1 MSSPRQNSEIQKLIS
16 LRKEANRLCIE
27 FTDLDFRAERGW
39 NSAEAEARLVVVS
52 SEADSARA
60 ALRTHL
66 RILQSDHAEVL
77 AAYYAFEIEIAERE
91 LAKEP
96 DDRRAQIRVE
106 KWQKVASGESDDII
120 FVQILSENIW
130 FQHSS

>member
-1 MSSPRQNSEIQKLIS
+1 MSSPRQNPEIQKLIA
-16 LRKEANRLCIE
+16 LRKEANQLATEI
-27 FTDLDFRAERGW
+27 TGLDFRSERGW
-39 NSAEAEARLVVVS
+39 NSAEEEARLVAAN
-52 SEADSARA
+52 SEFGPAEA

-77 AAYYAFEIEIAERE
+77 AAYYDFELDIAERE